1 MRLKMEKKDECE
13 IVQDLLFGY
22 ADNTLNVESEKLVN
36 KHLKECDSC
45 KRELDEIKKDME
57 GDKLQ
62 QQKEIDYLKR
72 IRIKARIKAI
82 VIAIFIVLIVLFSGY
97 MIKFTKITSIM
108 NKAPK
113 TLETQNFY
121 SESRELAG
129 DGSVSVNKLY
139 YKDGKYKK
147 IWEIYSDEGC
157 TVKSIEYG
165 EVGSDKIIDFN
176 VEEKRVQIIK
186 GSYAKLKNE
195 EKSIKWNKFSE
206 KERNSIIDN
215 LGKTFLMSVKKS
227 NYEIGKEY
235 YILEYKNESRPG
247 HEYWIDKDTGLILKE
262 IERDANI
269 EYFKNTDIV
278 KAVYDRNTSYKYEF
292 NNVTDD
298 DVKIPSYD
306 GYVVEEK
313 IYNF

>member
-45 KRELDEIKKDME
+45 KGRLEEIKKDVDV
-57 GDKLQ
+57 DKLQ
-62 QQKEIDYLKR
+62 QQKEIDYLKK
-72 IRIKARIKAI
+72 IRIKGRIKAI
-82 VIAIFIVLIVLFSGY
+82 LTSIFLVFVVVFSCY
-97 MIKFTKITSIM
+97 LIKFIKITSIM
-108 NKAPK
+108 GKAPR

-147 IWEIYSDEGC
+147 VWEVYSDEGC
-157 TVKSIEYG
+157 EVKSIEYG
-165 EVGSDKIIDFN
+165 EVGSDIIISFN
-176 VEEKRVQIIK
+176 EEEKSVQLIK
-186 GSYAKLKNE
+186 GAYAKLMNE
-195 EKSIKWNKFSE
+195 EKSIKWTRFTE
-206 KERNSIIDN
+206 EERKSTLDN
-215 LGKTFLMSVKKS
+215 LGKTFLMSLKKS

-262 IERDANI
+262 IERNANI

-278 KAVYDRNTSYKYEF
+278 KAVHDRNTSYKYEF
-292 NNVTDD
+292 NSVTDD
-298 DVKIPSYD
+298 DVKVPSYD

-313 IYNF
+313 IYDF